1 MAEPLIPGGYILLS
15 RKIIESEI
23 WQKPPLYLKVW
34 IYLLSRAQ
42 HTSFKKLIRGQLW
55 ITIAEI
61 QEACSYMVGY
71 RKETP
76 SEKQIRSILNWL
88 RNPYEETTNV
98 PTKDSMIVITKGTRG
113 MLITIENFNIYQDSK
128 NYESNYEGVYECN
141 DEKTAK
147 GRVRAHDKQECY
159 KNDKDYYVP
168 EEQEQVEIFS
178 EVKAEPIIMTPEE
191 SEYIKVLESIDGYPL
206 DRKKDLDYFKTLQ
219 KRYPTLDLV
228 QAIKQWQTYKLD
240 KPLKAKCN
248 ARSQINTSFGK
259 YVEWNRCLKS
269 ESSKGTIKKEV
280 QEGPLGVL
288 PYESPLGKRN
298 VYDW

>member
-42 HTSFKKLIRGQLW
+42 FTSFKKLKRGQLW
-55 ITIAEI
+55 VTISEI
-61 QEACSYMVGY
+61 QETCSYMVGY

-88 RNPYEETTNV
+88 RNPYEETT
-98 PTKDSMIVITKGTRG
+98 KGAMIATEKATRG
-113 MLITIENFNIYQDSK
+113 MLITIENFNAYQDSK
-128 NYESNYEGVYECN
+128 NYEGDYEGNYEE
-141 DEKTAK
+141 TTT
-147 GRVRAHDKQECY
+147 GRARAHDKQECY
-159 KNDKDYYVP
+159 KNDNNYNVSD
-168 EEQEQVEIFS
+168 EQNQVEVFS

-191 SEYIKVLESIDGYPL
+191 SEYIKILESVEGYPL

-259 YVEWNRCLKS
+259 YVEWNRCLKN
-269 ESSKGTIKKEV
+269 ESIKGKTKKDN

-288 PYESPLGKRN
+288 PYESPLGERN
-298 VYDW
+298 KYDW